1 MEFDLV
7 KKIKELEKTYTKE
20 SVGKFLDEYMNNVRY
35 QGENSFNA
43 FLNKTKV
50 LVKKAG
56 YVDENGTPY
65 YPISYETFENLEKDG
80 FLLNNK
86 EKVEFEVL
94 MAYLIVEKGNSEE
107 KVREMNHRVGEYA
120 KEKNISFMGAYKKV
134 RSLKD
139 EKTQARLKEIFEHYE
154 EDWEETDF
162 YE

>member
-1 MEFDLV
+1 MEFDLT
-7 KKIKELEKTYTKE
+7 KKLKELEKTYTKE

-43 FLNKTKV
+43 FLKQTKV

-65 YPISYETFENLEKDG
+65 YPIGYNTFENMEKDG
-80 FLLNNK
+80 FLLNTK
-86 EKVEFEVL
+86 EKAEFEVL

-107 KVREMNHRVGEYA
+107 KVKEMNHKVGEYA
-120 KEKNISFMGAYKKV
+120 KEKNISFMEAYKKV
-134 RSLKD
+134 RSLKND
-139 EKTQARLKEIFEHYE
+139 KTQARLKEIFEHYE
-154 EDWEETDF
+154 EDGEETYF